1 MRAHRL
7 QARDDGVDCT
17 SGTGAHSY
25 TGLRIAS
32 VFIILATS
40 LFGALFPVLARRH
53 RILGLY
59 IPETAFKVAKYFGSG
74 VIIATA
80 FIHLLDPAT
89 QELTSPCLSPAWQE
103 YPYAMAI
110 CLGSI
115 FMIFIVELVAFRWGT
130 AVLARVGLEH
140 DAHGHGLAT
149 GSHSAHGP
157 EVRPAGAAGAVAPN
171 KLEYVDVEDA
181 RGDDHT
187 LGDPEKASE
196 KHAAHEHTHEHGMH
210 GVLSDSAIA
219 QIIGIAIL
227 EFGVLLHS
235 VFVGLTLAVDE
246 EFKVLF
252 IVIIFHQTFEGLGV
266 GSRLAYMELP
276 KKYAYVPVVG
286 AVLFGITTPI
296 GIAAGLGV
304 RSTYNPGS
312 ATASIVSGVLDA
324 FSAGILIYTAL
335 VELLAHEFIFNK
347 EMIEGDNKQLVFA
360 IGCMMLGAGLMALLG
375 KWA

>member
-7 QARDDGVDCT
+7 YARDGRDDCN
-17 SGTGAHSY
+17 SVNNSDAY
-25 TGLRIAS
+25 TDLRIAS
-32 VFIILATS
+32 IFIILATS

-53 RILGLY
+53 RVLGVV

-89 QELTSPCLSPAWQE
+89 QELTSPCLSEAWQN

-110 CLGSI
+110 CLCSI
-115 FMIFIVELVAFRWGT
+115 FMIFIVELIAFRWGT
-130 AVLARVGLEH
+130 AVLARVGLKH

-157 EVRPAGAAGAVAPN
+157 EVQAQGADAVAA
-171 KLEYVDVEDA
+171 KMQLEYPDAVDIRSEE
-181 RGDDHT
+181 
-187 LGDPEKASE
+187 LSMSDPEKGSAHHDA
-196 KHAAHEHTHEHGMH
+196 HAHDHGMH
-210 GVLSDSAIA
+210 GALSDSAIA

-227 EFGVLLHS
+227 EFGVVLHS
-235 VFVGLTLAVDE
+235 VLVGLTLAVDE
-246 EFKVLF
+246 EFKILF
-252 IVIIFHQTFEGLGV
+252 IVIVFHQTFEGLGV
-266 GSRLAYMELP
+266 GSRLAFMELP
-276 KKYAYVPVVG
+276 QKYAYVPVVG

-304 RSTYNPGS
+304 RSTYNPNG
-312 ATASIVSGVLDA
+312 ATANIVSGVLDA

-347 EMIEGDNKQLVFA
+347 EMIGGSNKQLVFA
-360 IGCMMLGAGLMALLG
+360 LGCMMLGAGLMALLG
-375 KWA
+375 RWA

>member
-7 QARDDGVDCT
+7 YARDDASECSPDSDVDRL
-17 SGTGAHSY
+17 
-25 TGLRIAS
+25 TGLRIGAI
-32 VFIILATS
+32 FIVLGTS
-40 LFGALFPVLARRH
+40 LFGALFPVIARRH
-53 RILGLY
+53 RILGLV
-59 IPETAFKVAKYFGSG
+59 IPETAFRVAKYFGSG

-89 QELTSPCLSPAWQE
+89 QELGSPCLAAGWQD

-115 FMIFIVELVAFRWGT
+115 FMIFIVELIAFRWGT
-130 AVLARVGLEH
+130 AVLAKVGAQH
-140 DAHGHGLAT
+140 DAHGHGFPS
-149 GSHSAHGP
+149 GSAHGP
-157 EVRPAGAAGAVAPN
+157 EGQSRGPNAGAN
-171 KLEYVDVEDA
+171 KLEYVDVDDI
-181 RGDDHT
+181 RGVDKSSGDVEKGSAQLSSDHQP
-187 LGDPEKASE
+187 GP
-196 KHAAHEHTHEHGMH
+196 
-210 GVLSDSAIA
+210 LSDSAIA

-246 EFKVLF
+246 EFKILF
-252 IVIIFHQTFEGLGV
+252 VVIVFHQTFEGLGV

-286 AVLFGITTPI
+286 AILFAITTPV
-296 GIAAGLGV
+296 GMAAGLGV
-304 RSTYNPGS
+304 RSTYNPNG
-312 ATASIVSGVLDA
+312 ATANIVSGVLDA

-335 VELLAHEFIFNK
+335 VELLAHEFVFNK
-347 EMIEGDNKQLVFA
+347 DMIEGSNTNLAFALV
-360 IGCMMLGAGLMALLG
+360 CMMFGAGLMALLG